1 MGQDGILRA
10 SWQLAPTR
18 PTTYAPAT
26 YMSISARPGI
36 SLCLLPMLFAG
47 CASYRITI
55 PAYRLHPPPPATG
68 RFTAGAATGEITPP
82 PGIPMGGHG
91 LAGRVA
97 RGYWTRLYARS
108 FYFDDGRGRRLALV
122 SAELFAI
129 PAGLRAKV
137 LASVNRS
144 QRLQPEE
151 LVLAATH
158 THHGP
163 ANFASAEIYNSFA
176 GPLPNF
182 DPELLDFLA
191 GRIAGAIVD
200 SIADARA
207 HAAHPHELRFY
218 RGSAPGIQRN
228 RAIAPFF
235 ANPETLRTGI
245 LERSLDLGASC
256 PDGGTQGC
264 PRYLATDPTL
274 QLIEIVRD
282 GAPHGLLL
290 FYAVHPTAITHD
302 ADLYSSDLAGIAC
315 SLLEKERVPVAG
327 FFNGAEGDI
336 SPDWLAQDRDDA
348 IRLGGRLAAAATTL
362 LDRGNFRTDTDP
374 QIEIHN
380 KSVPNHWR
388 DADGVGF
395 ASKPM
400 SGAAEFG
407 GAEDGRTIFYNYG
420 WRAEARKSEPAG
432 EHGSKEPALDGPLAT
447 AIEALDSHPLAG
459 AVRFV
464 RPARFLSRAI
474 FPALVP
480 VTWARLGDFTLA
492 AIPVEATTAAGYAI
506 RQEAR
511 ADAIVGLAN
520 EYIGY
525 TASAP
530 EYGLQQYEGASTL
543 LGPGQAAGL
552 ARLLCL
558 AAAGRGDPPSAE
570 TVPTQWFIAGPR
582 RKIGFVLESLL
593 VRRKRNMVDEDL
605 EPLVPRELRRV
616 ESRIPRFNW
625 IEEPA
630 GDWHSDTRQIAVYV
644 NEQGWRKLD
653 TDRGLNFLTVLSEAD
668 ESTRRYTV
676 LWIPP
681 DSGTRQ
687 FLFSV
692 RTATGSQ
699 VCSQPFTLAEIRSL
713 APVPPVPPSA
723 CPAFEPHPSGD
734 NW

>member
-1 MGQDGILRA
+1 M
-10 SWQLAPTR
+10 P
-18 PTTYAPAT
+18 P
-26 YMSISARPGI
+26 
-36 SLCLLPMLFAG
+36 
-47 CASYRITI
+47 YRITI
-55 PAYRLHPPPPATG
+55 PAYRLHPPAPETG
-68 RFTAGAATGEITPP
+68 RFTSGAAAAEITPP

-129 PAGLRAKV
+129 PAGLHAKV
-137 LASVNRS
+137 LAAVNRS

-151 LVLAATH
+151 LILAATH

-163 ANFASAEIYNSFA
+163 ANFASAEVYNSFA
-176 GPLPNF
+176 GPLPDF

-191 GRIAGAIVD
+191 ARIAGAIVD

-207 HAAHPHELRFY
+207 HADRPHELRFY
-218 RGSAPGIQRN
+218 QGSAPGIQRN
-228 RAIAPFF
+228 RAVAPFF
-235 ANPETLRTGI
+235 ANPEALRSGI
-245 LERSLDLGASC
+245 LERSLRLGATC
-256 PDGGTQGC
+256 PDGATLGC

-282 GAPHGLLL
+282 GAPRALLL

-315 SLLEKERVPVAG
+315 AMLEKRVPVAG

-348 IRLGGRLAAAATTL
+348 LRLGGRLAAAAGDL
-362 LDRGNFRTDTDP
+362 LDRGEFHADP
-374 QIEIHN
+374 APRIDVRRKI
-380 KSVPNHWR
+380 VANHWR

-420 WRAEARKSEPAG
+420 WRPEARKSEPAG
-432 EHGSKEPALDGPLAT
+432 EHGSKEPALNGPLAG
-447 AIEALDSHPLAG
+447 AMEALDSPSLAR

-464 RPARFLSRAI
+464 RPARFLSRSI

-492 AIPVEATTAAGYAI
+492 AIPVEATTAAGWTI
-506 RQEAR
+506 RLEAH
-511 ADAIVGLAN
+511 ADLIVGLAN

-530 EYGLQQYEGASTL
+530 EYDLQQYEGASTL

-552 ARLLCL
+552 ARLLSL

-570 TVPTQWFIAGPR
+570 TVPAQRFAPGPP
-582 RKIGFVLESLL
+582 RKIGFVLQSLL

-605 EPLVPRELRRV
+605 EPLVPRELRRM
-616 ESRIPRFNW
+616 EARIPRFDW
-625 IEEPA
+625 KESPA
-630 GDWHSDTRQIAVYV
+630 GDWHADVRQIAIYV

-653 TDRGLNFLTVLSEAD
+653 TDRGLNFLTVLAEAD
-668 ESTRRYTV
+668 ESTRTYTA
-676 LWIPP
+676 LWFPP
-681 DSGTRQ
+681 DAAPRQ
-687 FLFSV
+687 FLFRV
-692 RTATGSQ
+692 RSATGSQ
-699 VCSQPFTLAEIRSL
+699 FCSRPFTQAEIGTL
-713 APVPPVPPSA
+713 APVPPVPQAA
-723 CPAFEPHPSGD
+723 CPAFEPQSGD

>member
-1 MGQDGILRA
+1 
-10 SWQLAPTR
+10 
-18 PTTYAPAT
+18 
-26 YMSISARPGI
+26 
-36 SLCLLPMLFAG
+36 
-47 CASYRITI
+47 
-55 PAYRLHPPPPATG
+55 
-68 RFTAGAATGEITPP
+68 
-82 PGIPMGGHG
+82 MGGHG

-108 FYFDDGRGRRLALV
+108 FYFDDGRGHRLALV

-129 PAGLRAKV
+129 PAGLHAKV

-144 QRLQPEE
+144 QRLEPHE

-176 GPLPNF
+176 GPLPDF

-200 SIADARA
+200 SIADARS
-207 HAAHPHELRFY
+207 HAALPQELRFY
-218 RGSAPGIQRN
+218 QGSAPGIQRN

-235 ANPETLRTGI
+235 ANPEALRTSI
-245 LERSLDLGASC
+245 LERSLALGASC
-256 PDGGTQGC
+256 PDGGTHAC

-274 QLIEIVRD
+274 QMIEIVRD
-282 GAPHGLLL
+282 GAPRGLLL

-315 SLLEKERVPVAG
+315 ATLEKQRVPVAG

-348 IRLGGRLAAAATTL
+348 LRLGGRLAAAATAL
-362 LDRGNFRTDTDP
+362 LDRGKFHADADP
-374 QIEIHN
+374 RIEVRR
-380 KSVPNHWR
+380 KVVSNHWR
-388 DADGVGF
+388 DTDGVGF
-395 ASKPM
+395 AEKPM

-420 WRAEARKSEPAG
+420 WRPEARKSEPSG
-432 EHGSKEPALDGPLAT
+432 EHGVKEPALDGPLAG
-447 AIEALDSHPLAG
+447 AMEALDSSALAR

-464 RPARFLSRAI
+464 RPSRFVSRAI

-480 VTWARLGDFTLA
+480 VTWARLGEFTLA

-506 RQEAR
+506 RQAAG
-511 ADAIVGLAN
+511 ADAILGLAN

-552 ARLLCL
+552 ARLLSL
-558 AAAGRGDPPSAE
+558 TAAGRGDPPSGE
-570 TVPTQWFIAGPR
+570 TISAQRFAPGPR

-605 EPLVPRELRRV
+605 EPFIPRELRRM
-616 ESRIPRFNW
+616 ESRIPRFEWN
-625 IEEPA
+625 EAPA
-630 GDWHSDTRQIAVYV
+630 GDWHSEQRQIAIYV
-644 NEQGWRKLD
+644 NEQTWRKLD
-653 TDRGLNFLTVLSEAD
+653 TDRGFNFLTVLSEAD
-668 ESTRRYTV
+668 QSTRKYSV
-676 LWIPP
+676 LWLPS
-681 DSGTRQ
+681 DSGPRQ
-687 FLFSV
+687 FLFRV
-692 RTATGSQ
+692 RTPTGSEF
-699 VCSQPFTLAEIRSL
+699 CSRPFTLAEIRSV
-713 APVPPVPPSA
+713 APVLPVPQAA
-723 CPAFEPHPSGD
+723 CPAFESHSSGD